1 MEALNDINILS
12 QKTYPSSKIVSMESS
27 LQQTLINF
35 KELMSEFKELHIES
49 SKYREMYLLQKDKCE
64 RQICESCVE
73 IKKQLT
79 NEKEILESVVIA
91 LNKLSETRD
100 LNIIDKIFRLINK
113 DKNTLSPPNIVD
125 ANEVKE
131 GFVSPKK
138 ELSVLENVCE
148 ESLSEIEG
156 TPGRKSPII
165 QSKRIKSNSTHSLSL
180 KEKKKCPENWSTPEK
195 KSIKLSYPTPP
206 TPRNKSGK
214 MKQSRLNLIR
224 IKTSSVVDLTC
235 SPETRTYSENNLQ
248 CNIKKEILENDD
260 TILPSPTSGP
270 TVQFPMYKSVTK
282 DSPSKF
288 KIPSEYKCKLEKRDS
303 NTENVFV
310 KDAVVKYGDDSINL
324 LQQFPNRFKSPLKKD
339 KIEDVTHCPDES
351 ISLLQRSNK
360 IKEKSKTNSPKK
372 SPLTEN
378 ANLMNMQQPESQQS
392 VSILQQD
399 IMQDVQSEIIKSR
412 PRINLE
418 PVYKE
423 TVSRKKSEKRALPGW
438 SCDECKNFYD
448 ELYKDNPDMLA
459 KKMDECSKHRG
470 RNNPVRPKTPEG
482 FWNPRWHVPDDT
494 EEFNLRNN
502 AV

>member
-1 MEALNDINILS
+1 MEASNKINTLS
-12 QKTYPSSKIVSMESS
+12 QKTYPSSKIVSVESS

-35 KELMSEFKELHIES
+35 KELMSELKELHSES

-64 RQICESCVE
+64 RQTCESCVE

-79 NEKEILESVVIA
+79 NEKEILESVVTA

-100 LNIIDKIFRLINK
+100 FNILDKIFRLINR
-113 DKNTLSPPNIVD
+113 DTLTPPNIVD
-125 ANEVKE
+125 DNEVKE
-131 GFVSPKK
+131 RLVSPKK

-165 QSKRIKSNSTHSLSL
+165 QSKRIKSNSAYSLSL

-195 KSIKLSYPTPP
+195 KSIKLSFPTP
-206 TPRNKSGK
+206 TSLRNKSSK

-224 IKTSSVVDLTC
+224 IKTTSVVDLTC
-235 SPETRTYSENNLQ
+235 SPETRTHSENNLQ
-248 CNIKKEILENDD
+248 CNIKKEMLENDD
-260 TILPSPTSGP
+260 TILPSPTSGR

-282 DSPSKF
+282 DSPIKF
-288 KIPSEYKCKLEKRDS
+288 KIPSEFKCKLEKRDS

-310 KDAVVKYGDDSINL
+310 KDAVVKDGDDSINL

-339 KIEDVTHCPDES
+339 KLEDVTHCPDES
-351 ISLLQRSNK
+351 ISLLQRLNK
-360 IKEKSKTNSPKK
+360 IDEKSKTNSPKK

-378 ANLMNMQQPESQQS
+378 SNLMNMQQSESQQS
-392 VSILQQD
+392 VSILQED
-399 IMQDVQSEIIKSR
+399 IMQDVKSEIIKSR

-423 TVSRKKSEKRALPGW
+423 MVSRKKSEKRALPAW
-438 SCDECKNFYD
+438 SCDECKNFYA
-448 ELYKDNPDMLA
+448 ELYKDNTDMLA

-482 FWNPRWHVPDDT
+482 FWNPRWHVPEDT